1 MTLLSICIPTYNRQE
16 YLQVSLTEIVK
27 QADMFPDVEII
38 VINNNSTDTT
48 EQLVA
53 ELWNEYPK
61 IRYFRNNEN
70 IGGDANFIRC
80 VEEARGQYVWLFGDD
95 EILLPGG
102 IAEVVKALQYQP
114 KHLLL
119 GYLRDTDPTTNNV
132 YPSYKEFMKQR
143 GANVAIEFAFIT
155 RCIFSMDLWDMEIA
169 RRMLPTPW
177 VMLMRLR
184 KKVGFTS

>member
-1 MTLLSICIPTYNRQE
+1 
-16 YLQVSLTEIVK
+16 
-27 QADMFPDVEII
+27 VEII

-53 ELWNEYPK
+53 ELCNEYPK

-70 IGGDANFIRC
+70 IGEDANFIRC

-132 YPSYKEFMKQR
+132 YPSYKECMKQR
-143 GANVAIEFAFIT
+143 GANAIEFAFIT